1 MGRILQG
8 GRREQVL
15 RRLTSHPVA
24 GLNSMHHMYR
34 AVPWYRVVRNVLVIY
49 TARFTPWLGVKNWMY
64 RLVGVKVGRGVSVGL
79 AVVLDVFWPELI
91 TLEDNCILGYNTTV
105 LCHEFLQREYRTGPV
120 VVGQNVMV
128 GANSTILAGTVIGE
142 GATVSAMSL
151 VNHDVPA
158 GCLAGGIPVRVIRV
172 REEAPGSSDDGRG
185 EGSGERGHS

>member
-1 MGRILQG
+1 
-8 GRREQVL
+8 
-15 RRLTSHPVA
+15 
-24 GLNSMHHMYR
+24 MHHMYR